1 MELYNKGAAL
11 FCAFTILPGN
21 LFRQML
27 RVSVYCREKEGY
39 LYGKTVNTSAV
50 ITGADKVKS
59 SVFSKM
65 GEFTIPIRYAIIE
78 WNAAENTVLK
88 DIQQFEQR
96 CSSFKMV

>member
-1 MELYNKGAAL
+1 MRFYCSARK
-11 FCAFTILPGN
+11 FTQADAEGSPLLLG
-21 LFRQML
+21 
-27 RVSVYCREKEGY
+27 KGY
-39 LYGKTVNTSAV
+39 LYGKTVNTSAA

-65 GEFTIPIRYAIIE
+65 REFTIPIRYAIIE